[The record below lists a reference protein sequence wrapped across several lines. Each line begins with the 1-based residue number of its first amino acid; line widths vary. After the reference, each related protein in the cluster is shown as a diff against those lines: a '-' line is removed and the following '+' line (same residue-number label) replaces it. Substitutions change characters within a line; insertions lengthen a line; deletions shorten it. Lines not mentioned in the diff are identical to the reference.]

1 MNRRITAIQQSLPIV
16 AKAIGRACDVKVAV
30 GGSRAYTDGE
40 TIHLPDLPF
49 HDPEIETLAF
59 GYLEH
64 EAAHVRYTEAVECSS
79 PLHHALWNILEDVRI
94 EARLGGEYPGFAA
107 TLKQL
112 VRRLVDDDVLRAP
125 APESQPPELLQSYLL
140 YRLRREV
147 LGQDALAD
155 HAHAAEGLFRERF
168 PEGVATRI
176 GAVIGRAR
184 RLRSSRETAE
194 LAAEIVAILE
204 DEKAQFAAEPDPGS
218 EPGTGDGAGDGT
230 DAPAG
235 PSSSG
240 GELSEKAKDAKRL
253 SALEAT
259 LEATEAELAPGFGQ
273 TVAGALEAAAEDAA
287 RTKGALTAGV
297 GQATEPLSPGV
308 GDASAL
314 LQEVNSATTALRTRL
329 RSFVEASRRR
339 HRGHR
344 LRGARLDDR
353 RLVNAL
359 TGDPRV
365 YRQQSK
371 EKAVNTA
378 LVVLLDRSSSMK
390 NEDRIGVARQSTLAT
405 VAALEPVLGLSLCA
419 AVFPGY
425 KADVEILSRFDQSVR
440 RTATRY
446 GSVAASG
453 GTPLLPALFW
463 AVDALL
469 GQPQPRKMLLV
480 VTDGQ
485 PFEPEACR
493 EAIRRCWIG
502 GVEVYGLGIKVPD
515 MEALFPISR
524 CIDDVAELAGAMF
537 GMLQKALTSR
547 RLI

>member
-1 MNRRITAIQQSLPIV
+1 MNRRIMAIQQSLPIV

-30 GGSRAYTDGE
+30 GGNRAYTDGE

-49 HDPEIETLAF
+49 QDPEIETLAF
-59 GYLEH
+59 GFLEH

-79 PLHHALWNILEDVRI
+79 ALHHALWNILEDVRI

-112 VRRLVDDDVLRAP
+112 VRRLVDDEVLRAP
-125 APESQPPELLQSYLL
+125 GPEAEPPELLQRYLL
-140 YRLRREV
+140 YRLRREI
-147 LGQDALAD
+147 LGQEALAD
-155 HAHAAEGLFRERF
+155 HAQAAEAVFRERF
-168 PEGVATRI
+168 PEGVATRV
-176 GAVIGRAR
+176 GAVIGRTR
-184 RLRSSRETAE
+184 SLQSSRETAE

-204 DEKAQFAAEPDPGS
+204 DEKAQLAPDPGPGS
-218 EPGTGDGAGDGT
+218 EPGAGDGT
-230 DAPAG
+230 GTAEE
-235 PSSSG
+235 PSSGG
-240 GELSEKAKDAKRL
+240 GELSEKTNDAERRF
-253 SALEAT
+253 ALEAA

-287 RTKGALTAGV
+287 QSKGALTAGV
-297 GQATEPLSPGV
+297 GQASEPLSPGV

-314 LQEVNSATTALRTRL
+314 LQEVNAATTALRTRL

-344 LRGARLDDR
+344 MRGARLDDR

-365 YRQQSK
+365 YRQRSN

-390 NEDRIGVARQSTLAT
+390 NEDRIGVARRSALAT
-405 VAALEPVLGLSLCA
+405 AAALEPVLGLSVCA

-425 KADVEILSRFDQSVR
+425 KSDVEILSRFDQSVR

-469 GQPQPRKMLLV
+469 GRHEPRKMLFV

-502 GVEVYGLGIKVPD
+502 GIEVYGLGIKVPD
-515 MEALFPISR
+515 IEALFPISR
-524 CIDDVAELAGAMF
+524 CIDDVADLASAMF
-537 GMLQKALTSR
+537 GMLQDALSGRTA
-547 RLI
+547 I